1 MGLKSGL
8 PITIRPTAGA
18 LQVKDT
24 DRRIIRKRN
33 ARVTRRLANKLRP
46 GDGDRPVLSGRL
58 PRYEM
63 SDRVTATRAGGVGA
77 IHALVRRLG
86 LPEAIDDRL
95 HLLKRHLPYH
105 ESDHVLALAYN
116 VLAGGT
122 CLQDLDHL
130 REDEALMNMLGA
142 RRLPDPTTAGDF
154 LRRFA
159 RRDIEKLQSLV
170 NEKRVEVWTRQ
181 PRAFLERAVI
191 DVDGTVAETQGEK
204 KFDMDF
210 NHQKKVWGYHPLL
223 TSLANSREPLFLVNR
238 PGNVQSHQGSAEVID
253 QAIDL
258 VSPVFG
264 SVLVRGDTD
273 FSLTTNFDRWS
284 AQGVAFVFGFDAKPN
299 LVALAEEVPASK
311 WKRFRR
317 PPRYEVETQPRRK
330 RPPVREE
337 LVEQKGW
344 KNLVLKAEHITEF
357 AYQPGKC
364 RRPYRMI
371 VLRKKIDEKRGQKVL
386 FEQHRYFFYVTNDEE
401 MTAEE
406 VVRES
411 NERCDQ
417 ENLIGQLK
425 SGIEALRLPVHDLV
439 SNWAYMVIASL
450 AWTFKAWFGLTL
462 PRSQDRLE
470 IVRMEFRR
478 FLQTVVLIPAQV
490 LQSGRRT
497 ITRLLTVTPL
507 IRLLFRSMQ
516 ATRTLT

>member
-8 PITIRPTAGA
+8 PITIRLTTGA

-24 DRRIIRKRN
+24 DRRIIRKRK
-33 ARVTRRLANKLRP
+33 ARVARRLVNKLRP
-46 GDGDRPVLSGRL
+46 GDGQRPVLSGRL

-77 IHALVRRLG
+77 IHAMVRRLG
-86 LPEAIDDRL
+86 LPEAIDERL
-95 HLLKRHLPYH
+95 HLLKRHQPYH

-122 CLQDLDHL
+122 CLQDLDMV

-154 LRRFA
+154 LRRFGEK
-159 RRDIEKLQSLV
+159 DIEELQDLV
-170 NEKRVEVWTRQ
+170 NEKRVEVWKHQ
-181 PRAFLERAVI
+181 PKAFRKRAVI
-191 DVDGTVAETQGEK
+191 DADGTVAGTTGEK

-210 NHQKKVWGYHPLL
+210 NYPKKVWGYHPLL
-223 TSLANSREPLFLVNR
+223 VSLANTREPLFLVNR
-238 PGNVQSHQGSAEVID
+238 PGNVVSHQGSAAVLD
-253 QAIDL
+253 DAIAL
-258 VSPVFG
+258 VSPVFE
-264 SVLVRGDTD
+264 SVLLRGDTD
-273 FSLTTNFDRWS
+273 FSLTVNFDRWS
-284 AQGVAFVFGFDAKPN
+284 EQGVAFVFGFDAKPN
-299 LVALAEEVPASK
+299 LVALADEVPASK

-317 PPRYEVETQPRRK
+317 PARYEVETQPRRK
-330 RPPVREE
+330 RPPVKEQ
-337 LVEQKGW
+337 LVEAKGW

-371 VLRKKIDEKRGQKVL
+371 VLRKKIDEKCGQEVL
-386 FEQHRYFFYVTNDEE
+386 FEQHRYFFYVTNDPD
-401 MTAEE
+401 MTAEQ
-406 VVRES
+406 VVYEA

-425 SGIEALRLPVHDLV
+425 GGIEALRMPVHDLL

-462 PRSQDRLE
+462 PRAQDRRE

-478 FLQTVVLIPAQV
+478 FLYAVVMIPAQV
-490 LQSGRRT
+490 LRSGRRM
-497 ITRLLTVTPL
+497 IIRLLTVTPL

-516 ATRTLT
+516 ATATLT

>member
-1 MGLKSGL
+1 MGLETVLANTGRH
-8 PITIRPTAGA
+8 TTGA

-24 DRRIIRKRN
+24 DQRIIRKRN
-33 ARVTRRLANKLRP
+33 ARVTRHLANKLRP
-46 GDGDRPVLSGRL
+46 GDGDRPVLSGQL

-63 SDRVTATRAGGVGA
+63 SDRVTATKAGGVGA
-77 IHALVRRLG
+77 IHSLVRRLG
-86 LPEAIDDRL
+86 LPQAIDERL
-95 HLLKRHLPYH
+95 HLLKRHQPYH

-122 CLQDLDHL
+122 CLQDLDSL

-159 RRDIEKLQSLV
+159 EKDIDALQSLV
-170 NEKRVEVWTRQ
+170 NEKRVEVWKHQ
-181 PRAFLERAVI
+181 PKAFRKRAVI
-191 DVDGTVAETQGEK
+191 DADGTVAGTTGEK

-210 NHQKKVWGYHPLL
+210 NYPKKVWGYHPLL
-223 TSLANSREPLFLVNR
+223 VSLANSRESLFLVNR
-238 PGNVQSHQGSAEVID
+238 PGNVASHQGAAAVLDE
-253 QAIDL
+253 AIAL
-258 VSPVFG
+258 VSPVFE
-264 SVLVRGDTD
+264 SVLLRGDTD
-273 FSLTTNFDRWS
+273 FSLTVNFDRWS
-284 AQGVAFVFGFDAKPN
+284 EQGVAFVFGFDAHPK
-299 LVALAEEVPASK
+299 LVALVNAVPESK
-311 WKRFRR
+311 WRCFRR
-317 PPRYEVETQPRRK
+317 PPRYEAESSRKK
-330 RPPVREE
+330 RPHVKEQ
-337 LVEQKGW
+337 LVCEKGW

-371 VLRKKIDEKRGQKVL
+371 ALRKKIDEKCGQEVL
-386 FEQHRYFFYVTNDEE
+386 FEQYRYFFYVTNDDDL
-401 MTAEE
+401 TAEQ
-406 VVRES
+406 VVFEA

-425 SGIEALRLPVHDLV
+425 SGIEAMRMPVHDLL

-462 PRSQDRLE
+462 PRAPDRKV

-478 FLQTVVLIPAQV
+478 FLNTVVQIPAQV
-490 LQSGRRT
+490 LRTGRRLVV
-497 ITRLLTVTPL
+497 RLLAITPL

-516 ATRTLT
+516 ATATLT